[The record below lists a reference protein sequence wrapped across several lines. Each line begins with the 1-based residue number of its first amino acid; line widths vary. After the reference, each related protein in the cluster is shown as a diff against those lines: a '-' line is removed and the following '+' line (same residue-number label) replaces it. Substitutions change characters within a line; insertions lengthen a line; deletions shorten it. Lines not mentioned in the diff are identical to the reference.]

1 MATIKLYAS
10 KINSMPGLIKD
21 VKSKVTDY
29 KSELANLKN
38 KTLQVNKS
46 ICNLDEAISAISTST
61 QTQDTKVASLETFQ
75 NNSEQFITETERID
89 NEVAEIVNQRKD
101 DFYNKYNYLKPE
113 SEKNGWEKICDGVKS
128 VSEWCKDN
136 WKSIVKIVV
145 AVLIVVALGIATVL
159 TGGTLAVILAGAFW
173 GALIGGAFGG
183 IIGGITSVISGGS
196 FLEGFADGALSGA
209 VTGAISGAACAGI
222 GVAGQAF
229 GNTLNAASK
238 FGACTTRLGKAITAT
253 SKVTRVISMGMDGFD
268 MVSMGVGLFD
278 PENPLVQ
285 FNQKLHSSVVY
296 NVFQTG
302 INALAIFTGAATTT
316 MTCFVAGTMILTAT
330 GLVAIEKI
338 QAGDIVIS
346 RNPETNETAEKI
358 VVETYIREDRKL
370 IHLVING
377 EKITTTETHP
387 FYVNKKGFV
396 EAGKLKPGEELVD
409 VNNNIVKIEEYSV
422 EITKE
427 PTPVYNFQV
436 EDFHTYFVGNN
447 SVLVH
452 NADYEIKLS
461 RSKYPESANHIE
473 EAIEKGHPSE
483 LTLDRK
489 MARTNRKAS
498 LRGKNTVPGMD
509 RDEYPFAMTKEGG
522 FGADIKHISP
532 ADNRGSG
539 AYLRWQLDKVPDGKT
554 FKIEIVD

>member
-1 MATIKLYAS
+1 
-10 KINSMPGLIKD
+10 
-21 VKSKVTDY
+21 
-29 KSELANLKN
+29 
-38 KTLQVNKS
+38 
-46 ICNLDEAISAISTST
+46 
-61 QTQDTKVASLETFQ
+61 
-75 NNSEQFITETERID
+75 
-89 NEVAEIVNQRKD
+89 
-101 DFYNKYNYLKPE
+101 
-113 SEKNGWEKICDGVKS
+113 
-128 VSEWCKDN
+128 
-136 WKSIVKIVV
+136 
-145 AVLIVVALGIATVL
+145 
-159 TGGTLAVILAGAFW
+159 
-173 GALIGGAFGG
+173 
-183 IIGGITSVISGGS
+183 
-196 FLEGFADGALSGA
+196 
-209 VTGAISGAACAGI
+209 
-222 GVAGQAF
+222 
-229 GNTLNAASK
+229 
-238 FGACTTRLGKAITAT
+238 
-253 SKVTRVISMGMDGFD
+253 MGMDGFD

-296 NVFQTG
+296 NVLQTG
-302 INALAIFTGAATTT
+302 INALAIFTGVATTT

-346 RNPETNETAEKI
+346 RNPETKETAEKI